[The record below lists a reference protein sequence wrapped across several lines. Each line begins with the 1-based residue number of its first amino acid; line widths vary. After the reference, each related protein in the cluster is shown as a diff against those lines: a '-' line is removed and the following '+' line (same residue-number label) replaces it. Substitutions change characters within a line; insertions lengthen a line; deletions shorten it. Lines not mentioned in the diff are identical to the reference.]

1 MPEKETVG
9 TESAAAPVEATPH
22 ISTDAY
28 YIAEELT
35 GDIAA
40 GINIPCMCRLHL
52 SASFAL
58 VCSTL
63 LRV

>member
-22 ISTDAY
+22 ISTDVHY
-28 YIAEELT
+28 VAEELT

-40 GINIPCMCRLHL
+40 DINIPCMC
-52 SASFAL
+52 
-58 VCSTL
+58 L
-63 LRV
+63 LLLP